1 MFFWFDISIQTHDD
15 VNSSS
20 ISQNKQNTNT
30 YLQKPD
36 GVNNVDL
43 QTLQNATKRS
53 LSAFFPFFNISS
65 GRRKTFWR
73 GVRLTDKYHQ
83 LTESEQHTLLTA

>member
-1 MFFWFDISIQTHDD
+1 MFFWSDISIQTHDD

-20 ISQNKQNTNT
+20 ISQNKKNTNT

-43 QTLQNATKRS
+43 QTLQNGLQREVS
-53 LSAFFPFFNISS
+53 LHFFHFL
-65 GRRKTFWR
+65 TFH
-73 GVRLTDKYHQ
+73 LAK
-83 LTESEQHTLLTA
+83 ENLL